1 MTTKVKQVPIRQRV
15 SRWNLI
21 RFQILTWCFLRNI
34 QVTNADIEALVLLS
48 ILGRTK
54 LTSFC
59 EQLCTTE
66 LNISHK
72 HKREDFKYIFNS
84 KQSARNAMSKLHELG
99 LIKREGK
106 NKSNINLWLNPEMD
120 IYTDQNL
127 LINYQ
132 FLSIDT
138 PES

>member
-21 RFQILTWCFLRNI
+21 RFQILTWCFLHNI
-34 QVTNADIEALVLLS
+34 QITNVDIEALVLLS
-48 ILGRTK
+48 ILGKTK
-54 LTSFC
+54 LSSFC
-59 EQLCTTE
+59 EQLCLTE

-72 HKREDFKYIFNS
+72 HKRKDFKYIFNS
-84 KQSARNAMSKLHELG
+84 KQSARNAISKLCELE
-99 LIKREGK
+99 LIKRDSK
-106 NKSNINLWLNPEMD
+106 NKSNIGLWLNPEMD
-120 IYTDQNL
+120 IHTDQNL

-138 PES
+138 P